1 MDDGPGVGVVKL
13 QAVHQT
19 TIDQSGIGGRCAHG
33 LSQDGARPT
42 YRQTSTQLAIRRADL
57 GTGRSQA
64 HAQCV

>member
-1 MDDGPGVGVVKL
+1 MRVVKL

-42 YRQTSTQLAIRRADL
+42 HGQGSPELTIGRTDL
-57 GTGRSQA
+57 GAGSGQA
-64 HAQCV
+64 HAQGV